1 MHSIRCLT
9 ICVTFFSLQVKI
21 EIKDVNDNPPEFEAN
36 IVRIYVPENADV
48 GVPLYSAHAKDKD
61 SESNGM
67 IRYKIAINAQGLFK
81 IEPKTGDLT
90 LTRHL
95 DFETAQRHSL
105 IITAT
110 DLGIPPLSANLTM
123 LVEVQDINDNPP
135 VFERNEYSLSVPE
148 SLPVNSQVSVK
159 RILQIDIL
167 RIPRYFIYLKA
178 FTFLNLRLLNVYV
191 KGGWLY
197 GEMNYI
203 GSVLR
208 GSSEKCGTK
217 KRFD

>member
-1 MHSIRCLT
+1 MN
-9 ICVTFFSLQVKI
+9 VYFLQVKI
-21 EIKDVNDNPPEFEAN
+21 EIKDVNDNPPEFESN

-48 GVPLYSAHAKDKD
+48 GVPLYSAHARDRD
-61 SESNGM
+61 SDSNGM

-81 IEPKTGDLT
+81 IDPKTGDLT

-95 DFETAQRHSL
+95 DFETSQRHSL

-135 VFERNEYSLSVPE
+135 VFERNEYSLSVLE

-159 RILQIDIL
+159 PILQIDTLRVQHIL
-167 RIPRYFIYLKA
+167 FILKWSH
-178 FTFLNLRLLNVYV
+178 F
-191 KGGWLY
+191 
-197 GEMNYI
+197 
-203 GSVLR
+203 
-208 GSSEKCGTK
+208 
-217 KRFD
+217 

>member
-1 MHSIRCLT
+1 MLNVGWFCEVFIKSLD
-9 ICVTFFSLQVKI
+9 FSCFLLFQVKI
-21 EIKDVNDNPPEFEAN
+21 EIKDVNDNFPEFESDV
-36 IVRIYVPENADV
+36 VRIYVLENADV

-61 SESNGM
+61 SDSNGM

-81 IEPKTGDLT
+81 IDPRTGDLT

-110 DLGIPPLSANLTM
+110 DQGIPPLSANLTM
-123 LVEVQDINDNPP
+123 FVEVQDINDNPP
-135 VFERNEYSLSVPE
+135 VFERNEYSLSVLE

-159 RILQIDIL
+159 AILQIDIL
-167 RIPRYFIYLKA
+167 RIPTHFIYLKA

-191 KGGWLY
+191 KRSCDKI
-197 GEMNYI
+197 NYI
-203 GSVLR
+203 TIRQPV
-208 GSSEKCGTK
+208 EKNA
-217 KRFD
+217 R